1 MVFKISGLDFGL
13 DIRTLDGIMKPLEC
27 DINFRDN
34 GGDEGRVV
42 FNGADY
48 LITDFASLFGK
59 KESVRSDKRRLLL
72 IEYMEQK
79 LAFHV
84 DEVTQIITTGA
95 GSESDLEFVVTDD
108 TPNVSGYYQN
118 QTKKLWQLDFNRVIG
133 YSTPL
138 PGAV

>member
-1 MVFKISGLDFGL
+1 
-13 DIRTLDGIMKPLEC
+13 MKPREREFNLP
-27 DINFRDN
+27 DD
-34 GGDEGRVV
+34 GGEEGRVV
-42 FNGADY
+42 FNGVDY
-48 LITDFASLFGK
+48 LITDFASFFGK
-59 KESVRSDKRRLLL
+59 KESVRSDKGRLLL

-95 GSESDLEFVVTDD
+95 GKESDLEFVVTDD
-108 TPNVSGYYQN
+108 TPNVSGYYRN

-133 YSTPL
+133 RSTHL